1 MLDAYCN
8 TLSDVAQLK
17 IALQLSKKALPIW
30 TQYFTNN
37 PVGLEVLDG
46 IMKDAKPV
54 KRAAKNIDIEFPKR
68 AIEKIERS
76 LAAATEKNA
85 SSPLPIMKS
94 DATLSPMLAT
104 CMQPLTN
111 PKWDGALTHSVKLV
125 FTAVFNTLT
134 WILYRR
140 RTDQHE
146 THIYVAINQAA
157 DALMR
162 ESILTVEEINTI
174 LYTYKQE
181 LRSANEDSDW
191 ENALPAGESEPYDEE
206 DIYRKIIGE
215 KVVKDSVNSTLAK
228 EVLRQMRE
236 EGKSYWNEL
245 DEYNTGTSR
254 TYSYNAEEKS
264 FWLSEIDVIVG
275 SFHNKI
281 PMTEAEMLQFISQQ
295 SVSDLR
301 DSGFEV

>member
-1 MLDAYCN
+1 MLDSFCHS
-8 TLSDVAQLK
+8 LSDEAQLK
-17 IALQLSKKALPIW
+17 IAVRLGKLALPVW
-30 TQYFTNN
+30 TQFFSKN
-37 PVGLEVLDG
+37 PSALENLNVL
-46 IMKDAKPV
+46 AKESQPV
-54 KRAAKNIDIEFPKR
+54 KHASKNIDIEFPQR
-68 AIEKIERS
+68 ALEKIERS
-76 LAAATEKNA
+76 YASAKEK
-85 SSPLPIMKS
+85 SMGSPVPFMKS

-111 PKWDGALTHSVKLV
+111 PKWDTTFPQSVKLV
-125 FTAVFNTLT
+125 FTSVFNTLV

-140 RTDQHE
+140 KNDQQE

-157 DALMR
+157 DVLLR
-162 ESILTVEEINTI
+162 ESILSAEGINEI
-174 LYTYKQE
+174 LYEYEHEK
-181 LRSANEDSDW
+181 RGSNEDNAW
-191 ENALPAGESEPYDEE
+191 ENAFPVGESESLTEE

-215 KVVKDSVNSTLAK
+215 KVIKDSVNSNLAK

-254 TYSYNAEEKS
+254 TYSYNLNEKS
-264 FWLSEIDVIVG
+264 FWLTEFDVIVG

-281 PMTEAEMLQFISQQ
+281 PMTETEMLQFISQQ
-295 SVSDLR
+295 SVNDLR

>member
-1 MLDAYCN
+1 MLDDYCN
-8 TLSDVAQLK
+8 TLSDAAQLK
-17 IALQLSKKALPIW
+17 IALHLSKKTLPIW
-30 TQYFTNN
+30 SQYFSEN
-37 PVGLEVLDG
+37 PAELETLNG
-46 IMKDAKPV
+46 ITQDAQQL

-76 LAAATEKNA
+76 LAAATERSA
-85 SSPLPIMKS
+85 RSPIPLMKS
-94 DATLSPMLAT
+94 DATLSPLLAT

-111 PKWDGALTHSVKLV
+111 PKWDAALTQSVKLV

-140 RTDQHE
+140 KTDQYE

-157 DALMR
+157 DALLR
-162 ESILTVEEINTI
+162 ESILSVEDINNI
-174 LYTYKQE
+174 LYTYKHE
-181 LRSANEDSDW
+181 LRSTNEDSDW
-191 ENALPAGESEPYDEE
+191 ENALPAGESEPYNEE

-215 KVVKDSVNSTLAK
+215 KVVKDSVDSNLAK

-254 TYSYNAEEKS
+254 IYSYNAEEKS
-264 FWLSEIDVIVG
+264 FWLTEADVIVG
-275 SFHNKI
+275 SFFNKI
-281 PMTEAEMLQFISQQ
+281 PMTEAEMMQFVSQQ
-295 SVSDLR
+295 SLSDLR